1 MITFFLSFRQLVALS
16 LIAIA
21 TILVFLASH
30 ETASASVPIPWRD
43 FDLAQGQSNPRGMW
57 GDGNT
62 LWVAEN
68 DQGNNEQ
75 AIVTYNLSD
84 GERRTQGEFHL
95 DDHGIDIQ
103 GIWSDGTVM
112 WVADWGDK
120 KLYAYELNKNS
131 YNNTQRIPDKDIS
144 LAGSND
150 HPRGVW
156 GFGTTVLVVDSD
168 DTKVYAYSTT
178 DGSRLTNHEFNLHRN
193 HDKPYGIWGEG
204 TRVWI
209 NDTDDNMVYV
219 YERSTNPANHGNRVE
234 ALEISLPRGNDD
246 SWGIWSDGEILWVV
260 DNEDDRVYAT
270 YCRGFR
276 HTRDEIDI
284 GDVATPAGL
293 WTDGETMWV
302 ADKGRSDHGMLYAYS
317 LSDQTRDSSKDVQL
331 GSFNKKPLSIWS
343 DGETVWTIEDTQ
355 STDYLYPYDMEPSS
369 GQEGQV
375 ILSKLIALD
384 SSNSDPRGIWS
395 DEDTIWVSDSGDD
408 KLYAYDL
415 SDKSRK
421 SGKDISLNNNNDD
434 PAEIWSDGEIIWVLD
449 TDEEHVFAYGLS
461 GGSRKKN
468 SEFRLV
474 PDNDDPEGGL
484 TGHALRFWVAD
495 GDDEKLYAY
504 GGRNTPP
511 SFGGATAS
519 FEFHRSLVAGDYIG
533 TVPQVEDPD
542 EDELD
547 YLLTSGTFGVFRLDR
562 HTGELFVKDG
572 APAFTGGESYTLT
585 VSVTDGRNRL
595 DALDGD
601 MDDAIDIPVNVITN
615 DNPKFTTADGTIYEV
630 AEDAAQGHTVVEL
643 EITDL
648 DDDSLFYEFWT
659 TPGGPFQLVQDGIEV
674 SNTTD
679 LDFESTD
686 SYAGKIRI
694 RDNKNKSGQ
703 SDLSWDDELAFTIQV
718 TNVDEAGSLTLSS
731 ANPQV
736 DTEIVA
742 TLTDPDGVDLDDG
755 NQITWVARR
764 SINSSQSNWTEI
776 SSTDTSST
784 TFSYTPVTLDVGETL
799 QFEATYKDES
809 DGTQS
814 KTIFANTANAVLAA
828 PPTNQPPTFGEDA
841 PEDFYLAENT
851 AIGTNVGEPIPASDP
866 EGDTLTYAVSPTV
879 GDFFDITSTGQV
891 FIKNNEDLDYEGG
904 AVRSLVILLRDS
916 KDPSGEADTDW
927 DARLLVVIRLTN
939 VDEAGTVTLSS
950 DSPEV
955 EVELD
960 ARLLD
965 PDRVIHD
972 LEWQWQSAD
981 SNPSD
986 TWTDISGATS
996 ASYTPTTAVAG
1007 KYLRAKASYGDAT
1020 GSGKEAIGTA
1030 TNAVIAPDNRAP
1042 QFNEGATATRS
1053 ISEDAVAGARLGAA
1067 ISALDPEN
1075 DTLTYSLATGSDYDK
1090 FAVDTGTG
1098 QLEVA
1103 AGAAL
1108 DYEDDPTLE
1117 VVVQV
1122 TDSKAADHSQ
1132 DTAIDDTIT
1141 VTIELVNV
1149 DEPGNVS
1156 LSMMEPVVGESI
1168 TASLSDVDGGVT
1180 GASWHWEKSSDGA
1193 TNWEAINGAES
1204 DSYTPVT
1211 GDEGTYLRAMV
1222 TYTDDEGADKS
1233 AAGMTSGIVQPPSND
1248 DDDSG
1253 EDPPTEDDDDSGED
1267 PPTEDNDNNGGQG
1280 QNSGEDSP
1288 TEDNDNNGG
1297 SQNTQ
1302 PQSFTDICRQD
1313 LRDGLIAD
1321 CVVNDFATARVG
1333 HDGSYT
1339 VDWSEWGEDHPDVT
1353 GYTLILQQLLYKTVY
1368 ENGVEIDTW
1377 TLSDVYETCEFTDG
1391 AWNCERPIRSN
1402 YFEDWAGNATGVRT
1416 VVDNSDQ
1423 TQWSYSLD
1431 SPGRHTATMTFQRW
1445 SGDASDPSNEPV
1457 PVTYTAMKFEI
1468 DVVRLL
1474 THGGSGET
1482 GVIGIN
1488 GANGFD

>member
-1 MITFFLSFRQLVALS
+1 MFALIFSSRLLVAVS
-16 LIAIA
+16 AVA
-21 TILVFLASH
+21 AILVFLIVH
-30 ETASASVPIPWRD
+30 ETVSASVPIPWRD

-75 AIVTYNLSD
+75 AIVTYNLSN
-84 GERRTQGEFHL
+84 GERRSQGEFHL

-178 DGSRLTNHEFNLHRN
+178 DGSRLTSQEFNLHRS

-234 ALEISLPRGNDD
+234 GLEISLPRGNDD

-270 YCRGFR
+270 YFRGFR

-284 GDVATPAGL
+284 SDITTPGGL

-302 ADKGRSDHGMLYAYS
+302 SDTGRSDHGMLLAYTI
-317 LSDQTRDSSKDVQL
+317 SDESRDSSKDVQL

-355 STDYLYPYDMEPSS
+355 STDYLYPYDMDPAT

-449 TDEEHVFAYGLS
+449 TDEKHVFAYGLS

-468 SEFRLV
+468 SEFRPV

-519 FEFHRSLVAGDYIG
+519 FEFHRSLVAEDYIG
-533 TVPQVEDPD
+533 TVPQVVDPD
-542 EDELD
+542 EDEIL
-547 YLLTSGTFGVFRLDR
+547 YLLTSGGFGVFSLDSQ
-562 HTGELFVKDG
+562 TGEVSVKDD

-585 VSVTDGRNRL
+585 VSITDSRNRL
-595 DALDGD
+595 DAVDGD

-615 DNPKFTTADGTIYEV
+615 DDPEFTTAGGTVFTV
-630 AEDAAQGHTVVEL
+630 AEDAEQGDIVADL
-643 EITDL
+643 EIIDL
-648 DDDSLFYEFWT
+648 DDDSLFYEFYVN
-659 TPGGPFQLVQDGIEV
+659 PASPFELVQDDVKV
-674 SNTTD
+674 SNPED
-679 LDFESTD
+679 LNYESTN
-686 SYAGKIRI
+686 SYEVRVRI

-703 SDLSWDDELAFTIQV
+703 SDLSWDDELTFTIQV
-718 TNVDEAGSLTLSS
+718 TNVDEDGSLTLSS

-742 TLTDPDGVDLDDG
+742 TLTDPDGVDLDEG
-755 NQITWVARR
+755 NEITWVARR
-764 SINSSQSNWTEI
+764 SINNSQSNWTEI

-784 TFSYTPVTLDVGETL
+784 TFSYTPVTVDVGETL

-814 KTIFANTANAVLAA
+814 RTIFANTANAVLAA

-841 PEDFYLAENT
+841 PEEIYLAENT

-866 EGDTLTYAVSPTV
+866 ENDTLTFAVSPTY

-891 FIKNNEDLDYEGG
+891 FIKNNEGMDYESG
-904 AVRSLVILLRDS
+904 AVRSLKIFLRDS

-927 DARLLVVIRLTN
+927 DTTLFVVIRLTN

-965 PDRVIHD
+965 PDRAIHD

-996 ASYTPTTAVAG
+996 ASYTPVTANAG
-1007 KYLRAKASYGDAT
+1007 KFLRAKASYGDAA
-1020 GSGKEAIGTA
+1020 GAGKEATGTA
-1030 TNAVIAPDNRAP
+1030 TNAVIAPDNRSP
-1042 QFNEGATATRS
+1042 EFKEGATATRTV
-1053 ISEDAVAGARLGAA
+1053 SEDASAGTRLGAA

-1075 DTLTYSLATGSDYDK
+1075 DTLTYSLATGSDSDK

-1108 DYEDDPTLE
+1108 DYEDDPSLE

-1149 DEPGNVS
+1149 DEAGEVA

-1168 TASLSDVDGGVT
+1168 SATLSDDDGGVT
-1180 GASWHWEKSSDGA
+1180 DASWHWEKSSDGTA
-1193 TNWEAINGAES
+1193 DWEAINGAES
-1204 DSYTPVT
+1204 DSYTPST
-1211 GDEGTYLRAMV
+1211 GDEGMYLRAMV
-1222 TYTDDEGADKS
+1222 TYTDDEGADKNAEGATSS
-1233 AAGMTSGIVQPPSND
+1233 AVQAETVEEDNGDSEGGEEESGGSRGSSQQNPS
-1248 DDDSG
+1248 
-1253 EDPPTEDDDDSGED
+1253 PPT
-1267 PPTEDNDNNGGQG
+1267 
-1280 QNSGEDSP
+1280 
-1288 TEDNDNNGG
+1288 
-1297 SQNTQ
+1297 
-1302 PQSFTDICRQD
+1302 FTDICRQD
-1313 LRDGLIAD
+1313 RSAGLIAQ
-1321 CVVNDFATARVG
+1321 CVVTTIATARVG

-1339 VDWSEWGEDHPDVT
+1339 IDWSEWDDDHPGVT
-1353 GYTLILQQLLYKTVY
+1353 GYTLVLQQLLYKTVH
-1368 ENGVEIDTW
+1368 ENGVEIDTS

-1402 YFEDWAGNATGVRT
+1402 YFEDWAGNPIGVQT

-1431 SPGRHTATMTFQRW
+1431 EPGRHTATKTFQRW
-1445 SGDASDPSNEPV
+1445 SGDASDPNNEPT
-1457 PVTYTAMKFEI
+1457 PVTYTAMKFEV
-1468 DVVRLL
+1468 DVVRIL
-1474 THGGSGET
+1474 THGDSDET
-1482 GVIGIN
+1482 NVIGIN

>member
-1 MITFFLSFRQLVALS
+1 MITFFLSCRQLVALS

-68 DQGNNEQ
+68 DKGNNEQ

-178 DGSRLTNHEFNLHRN
+178 DGSRSRGHEFDLHRS

-219 YERSTNPANHGNRVE
+219 YQRSTNPANHGNRVE

-270 YCRGFR
+270 YFRGFR

-355 STDYLYPYDMEPSS
+355 STDYLYPYDMEPSN

-375 ILSKLIALD
+375 ILSKLLALD

-449 TDEEHVFAYGLS
+449 TDEKHVFAYGLS

-511 SFGGATAS
+511 SFGEATAS
-519 FEFHRSLVAGDYIG
+519 FEFHRSLVAEDYIG
-533 TVPQVEDPD
+533 TVPQVVDPD
-542 EDELD
+542 DDELD

-562 HTGELFVKDG
+562 LTGELFVKDG
-572 APAFTGGESYTLT
+572 APAFAGGESYTLT

-601 MDDAIDIPVNVITN
+601 MDDAIDIPINVITN
-615 DNPKFTTADGTIYEV
+615 DNPEFTTAGGTVFTV
-630 AEDAAQGHTVVEL
+630 AEDAARGDIVADL
-643 EITDL
+643 EIIDL
-648 DDDSLFYEFWT
+648 DDDSLFYEFWVN
-659 TPGGPFQLVQDGIEV
+659 PASPFQLVQDDVKV
-674 SNTTD
+674 SNPED
-679 LDFESTD
+679 LNFESTD
-686 SYAGKIRI
+686 SYEVRIRI
-694 RDNKNKSGQ
+694 RDNKDRAGQ
-703 SDLSWDDELAFTIQV
+703 WDLSWDDELTFTVQV
-718 TNVDEAGSLTLSS
+718 TNVEEEGNLTLNS

-742 TLTDPDGVDLDDG
+742 TLTDPDGVELADG
-755 NQITWVARR
+755 NQVNWVVER
-764 SINSSQSNWTEI
+764 
-776 SSTDTSST
+776 STDTDTWTEASNTDSTST
-784 TFSYTPVTLDVGETL
+784 THAYTPVSDDAGKTLR
-799 QFEATYKDES
+799 FNATYKDGYDTVTAKSIEV
-809 DGTQS
+809 
-814 KTIFANTANAVLAA
+814 KTENTVLAA
-828 PPTNQPPTFGEDA
+828 PPTNQPPTFGDDA
-841 PEDFYLAENT
+841 PESLTLAENT

-866 EGDTLTYAVSPTV
+866 ENDTLTYAVSPTT

-891 FIKNNEDLDYEGG
+891 FIKNNEGMDYESG
-904 AVRSLVILLRDS
+904 AVRSLKIFLRDS

-927 DARLLVVIRLTN
+927 DASLLVVIRLTN
-939 VDEAGTVTLSS
+939 ADDAGAVTLSS

-965 PDRVIHD
+965 PDRAIHD
-972 LEWQWQSAD
+972 LEWQWQYAD
-981 SNPSD
+981 TNPSE

-1007 KYLRAKASYGDAT
+1007 KYLRAKASYGDGHGA
-1020 GSGKEAIGTA
+1020 GKETTGTA
-1030 TNAVIAPDNRAP
+1030 TNAVIAPDNRSP
-1042 QFNEGATATRS
+1042 QFNEGGTATRTVN
-1053 ISEDAVAGARLGAA
+1053 EGAGAGTRLGAA
-1067 ISALDPEN
+1067 ITALDPED
-1075 DTLTYSLATGSDYDK
+1075 DTLTYSLAEGSDSDK
-1090 FAVDTGTG
+1090 FVVVSGTG

-1103 AGAAL
+1103 TEVPL
-1108 DYEDDPTLE
+1108 DYETATDLEFE

-1122 TDSKAADHSQ
+1122 SDGKAADHSQ
-1132 DTAIDDTIT
+1132 DTAVDDTIT

-1149 DEPGNVS
+1149 DEPGEVS
-1156 LSMMEPVVGESI
+1156 LSIMEPVVGESI
-1168 TASLSDVDGGVT
+1168 TATLTDEDGGIT
-1180 GASWHWEKSSDGA
+1180 GASWRWDKSNDGV
-1193 TNWEAINGAES
+1193 TNWETINGAES
-1204 DSYTPVT
+1204 DSYTPAT
-1211 GDEGTYLRAMV
+1211 ADEGMYLRAMV
-1222 TYTDDEGADKS
+1222 SYADNEGADKN
-1233 AAGMTSGIVQPPSND
+1233 AEGATSGAVEAGTVEEDSEDGGEESGGSSRGSSGNSEQNPS
-1248 DDDSG
+1248 
-1253 EDPPTEDDDDSGED
+1253 PPT
-1267 PPTEDNDNNGGQG
+1267 
-1280 QNSGEDSP
+1280 
-1288 TEDNDNNGG
+1288 
-1297 SQNTQ
+1297 
-1302 PQSFTDICRQD
+1302 FTDICRQD

-1321 CVVNDFATARVG
+1321 CVINDFATARVG
-1333 HDGSYT
+1333 HDGGYT
-1339 VDWSEWGEDHPDVT
+1339 IDWSDWGEDHPDVT
-1353 GYTLILQQLLYKTVY
+1353 GYTLVLQQLLYKTVY

-1391 AWNCERPIRSN
+1391 AWNCEGPIRSN
-1402 YFEDWAGNATGVRT
+1402 YFEDWAGNPTGVRT

-1445 SGDASDPSNEPV
+1445 SGDASDPDNEPV
-1457 PVTYTAMKFEI
+1457 PVTYTAMKFEM
-1468 DVVRLL
+1468 DVVRFL

-1482 GVIGIN
+1482 SVIGIN